1 MLARYEVGIDA
12 GLVNDGVLRTCR
24 LCGLHFDSSELDDWE
39 QHAEQ
44 HELYED
50 AGYYLGY
57 LPGQYPEWERTKKLG
72 YKWMHAENEY
82 LRREG
87 ALAVLL
93 THFERSLNAAISGKR
108 WRQHPFFEEYVQC
121 ALADAPFI
129 PDDVRGLLIE
139 EFGERAGVI
148 PKGQS
153 YWPADVARQGVDGTA
168 SLKRLKALRAATAA

>member
-1 MLARYEVGIDA
+1 
-12 GLVNDGVLRTCR
+12 
-24 LCGLHFDSSELDDWE
+24 
-39 QHAEQ
+39 
-44 HELYED
+44 
-50 AGYYLGY
+50 
-57 LPGQYPEWERTKKLG
+57 
-72 YKWMHAENEY
+72 MHAENEY

-87 ALAVLL
+87 AFAVLL
-93 THFERSLNAAISGKR
+93 AHFERSLNAAISGKR
-108 WRQHPFFEEYVQC
+108 WRQHPFFEECVQC

-153 YWPADVARQGVDGTA
+153 YWPADVARQGVDGIA